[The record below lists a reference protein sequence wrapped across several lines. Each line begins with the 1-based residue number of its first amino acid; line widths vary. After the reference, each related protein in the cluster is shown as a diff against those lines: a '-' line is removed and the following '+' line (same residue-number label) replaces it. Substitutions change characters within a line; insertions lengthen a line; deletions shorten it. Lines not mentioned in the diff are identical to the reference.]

1 MAEISSV
8 HDGDEGLG
16 ISNLPP
22 SQIRPSISIRP
33 TAQISPTMNGAI
45 SSYTH
50 SPMYSPHSI
59 IVQLSQ
65 TAKPFDPFGFF
76 PNDSAKPSE
85 SVVSCVDSVPTRSES
100 EKKQWVKPQGALPLS
115 IFGEEEEEKKRRN
128 LIPPSPR
135 RLSITNDQNQQIKG
149 ENGSPAVSNGRNLNS
164 NSDSNALHADLVD
177 GDDGFDD
184 DDGWEF
190 KGAVSEN
197 SKVQVGSG
205 LLGLEVETT
214 AKQEMQAGQENPD
227 GGKYTSGFCNA
238 LDGSRDF
245 FAAPNGLWQ
254 ESSNGAKRM
263 SGFHNAP
270 DSSGDFCAASN
281 GLWQENSEGAKYA
294 SGFHHAPHNSSSF
307 FDASNVLWQE
317 SEGTENT
324 SGFYNAP
331 DNSSGFFDASNGLW
345 QESRGSG
352 FHIASDSSSDFFDAS
367 NELWQENPEA
377 SKQVSGLH
385 NAPDNSGVLFAAST
399 ELWQENSGGENYTS
413 GSTDPFAVSNGLSY
427 EPSKLDI
434 GFDFKPTLAQND
446 IIADSNS
453 TGKLIDSENV
463 LKPYLGDENVDPD
476 ENFGEFKDAFSETE
490 LMYEEEQKLA
500 GISHPGVQVPK
511 FDGGIQENE
520 GKPVNHKG
528 ALPLSMFSYGELETD
543 DSLNHQD
550 FLAYKP
556 NSNPRNDTTL
566 QASNISINDLISM
579 LDSDIVNGSDDFDAD
594 SWEFKDAFSGAKAED
609 MTSAH
614 GIDNA
619 HQNFSTKV
627 ELKDY
632 VDFYLKLKEESC
644 FVALCH
650 LTKAKTDAALSGE
663 DVKAVALDE
672 EIKEACKELSQEN
685 MLPKEVNPENGPP
698 RNICLDGFLEDL
710 CGPKF
715 QVLESEYHLSR
726 RLSLAEKD
734 LRSAVELFKH
744 AASTLKIL
752 MLGSMDEVT
761 NYVSTWSRMISV
773 CAQEL
778 KQGAFIWKQS
788 LQKNVHN
795 QILFEP
801 RDLTLLLLHSPF
813 AAAPPPPWQQEAG
826 QKFILALGEIYRV
839 VKVLGASARL
849 FKLWVLL
856 SSAKVDIFVLLEECS
871 TIWSSSGLEDALH
884 CICDPVGFE
893 YDATVQAL
901 LASIKHVHDL
911 DVLPL
916 QNHILLNKNLFVSC
930 HY

>member
-1 MAEISSV
+1 
-8 HDGDEGLG
+8 
-16 ISNLPP
+16 
-22 SQIRPSISIRP
+22 
-33 TAQISPTMNGAI
+33 
-45 SSYTH
+45 
-50 SPMYSPHSI
+50 
-59 IVQLSQ
+59 
-65 TAKPFDPFGFF
+65 
-76 PNDSAKPSE
+76 
-85 SVVSCVDSVPTRSES
+85 
-100 EKKQWVKPQGALPLS
+100 
-115 IFGEEEEEKKRRN
+115 
-128 LIPPSPR
+128 
-135 RLSITNDQNQQIKG
+135 
-149 ENGSPAVSNGRNLNS
+149 
-164 NSDSNALHADLVD
+164 
-177 GDDGFDD
+177 
-184 DDGWEF
+184 
-190 KGAVSEN
+190 
-197 SKVQVGSG
+197 
-205 LLGLEVETT
+205 
-214 AKQEMQAGQENPD
+214 
-227 GGKYTSGFCNA
+227 
-238 LDGSRDF
+238 
-245 FAAPNGLWQ
+245 
-254 ESSNGAKRM
+254 M

-317 SEGTENT
+317 SEGTKNT
-324 SGFYNAP
+324 SGFHNAP

-352 FHIASDSSSDFFDAS
+352 FHIASGNSRDLFDASKGLWQEPEGAKHVSGSHNGPDSSSDFFDAS

-413 GSTDPFAVSNGLSY
+413 GFINAPDSSTDFFSMSNGLWQENAERTKASSGFHNATNSSTDPFAVSNGLSY

-446 IIADSNS
+446 TIADSNS

-490 LMYEEEQKLA
+490 LKYEEEQKLA

-550 FLAYKP
+550 FLAYRP

-566 QASNISINDLISM
+566 QASNISINDLISSLYNQSEPSTSVDSAQKPSENGFSFAETV
-579 LDSDIVNGSDDFDAD
+579 LDSDLVNGSDDFDDD

-614 GIDNA
+614 GVDNA

-650 LTKAKTDAALSGE
+650 LDSLKKAKTDAALSGE

-744 AASTLKIL
+744 ATSILKIL
-752 MLGSMDEVT
+752 MLRSMDEVT

-801 RDLTLLLLHSPF
+801 R
-813 AAAPPPPWQQEAG
+813 G

-916 QNHILLNKNLFVSC
+916 QNHIFAQQKPICQLSLLTPEMVPGMKMVAWNGNHYFLTLANLWANLISSDPPKLPDLQTG
-930 HY
+930 